1 MGKVIYRRHT
11 MDIPNYYAIIPAKIR
26 YDKELMANAKL
37 LYGEITALCNDKGIC
52 WARNEYFAD
61 LYDVS
66 NETISRWISQLNKKK
81 YIKVKMFYKK
91 DSKEIDKRIISINQY
106 PIDENVNTYCQ
117 ENQSNTLLTK
127 TSIPYI
133 QKNQGGI
140 DKNIKENITSINNKK
155 EEERNFQQELKD
167 VIEFF
172 KDFYSD
178 FEENRAYDMLSK
190 LNINPNDKLKTMSK
204 GTREKVQLIL
214 VMSRQA
220 KLYFLDEPIGG
231 VDPAARDYILNTIIS
246 NYNPEAAV
254 IISTHL
260 ISDIEKVLDDVVMI
274 KNGELVMH
282 KKVDE
287 IREEYGKSVDEVF
300 REVFRC

>member
-1 MGKVIYRRHT
+1 MEKVIYRRHT

-117 ENQSNTLLTK
+117 ENQSNTILTK

-140 DKNIKENITSINNKK
+140 DKNIKENITSINNKEK
-155 EEERNFQQELKD
+155 EERNFQSELKD
-167 VIEFF
+167 VIEF
-172 KDFYSD
+172 Y
-178 FEENRAYDMLSK
+178 ENNITLITSFISEDMEK
-190 LNINPNDKLKTMSK
+190 YLKS
-204 GTREKVQLIL
+204 GLYADLIIEAMKEA
-214 VMSRQA
+214 VSRN
-220 KLYFLDEPIGG
+220 KRNWKYITG
-231 VDPAARDYILNTIIS
+231 ILNDCINNKVHTAKQFKIRQEEFKS
-246 NYNPEAAV
+246 NKTQTHQSNKTKEKIEYKEVELTEEQYNKMMNER
-254 IISTHL
+254 
-260 ISDIEKVLDDVVMI
+260 
-274 KNGELVMH
+274 G
-282 KKVDE
+282 KKYE
-287 IREEYGKSVDEVF
+287 
-300 REVFRC
+300 

>member
-117 ENQSNTLLTK
+117 ENQSNTLLMK

-167 VIEFF
+167 VIEF
-172 KDFYSD
+172 Y
-178 FEENRAYDMLSK
+178 ENNITLITSFISEDMEK
-190 LNINPNDKLKTMSK
+190 YLKS
-204 GTREKVQLIL
+204 GLYADLIIEAMKEA
-214 VMSRQA
+214 VSRN
-220 KLYFLDEPIGG
+220 KRNWKYITG
-231 VDPAARDYILNTIIS
+231 ILNDCINNKVYTAKQFKIRQEEFKS
-246 NYNPEAAV
+246 NKTQTHQSNKTKEKIEYKEVELTEEQYNKMMNER
-254 IISTHL
+254 
-260 ISDIEKVLDDVVMI
+260 
-274 KNGELVMH
+274 G
-282 KKVDE
+282 KKYE
-287 IREEYGKSVDEVF
+287 
-300 REVFRC
+300 

>member
-140 DKNIKENITSINNKK
+140 DKNIKENITRINNKK

-167 VIEFF
+167 VIEF
-172 KDFYSD
+172 Y
-178 FEENRAYDMLSK
+178 ENNITLITSFISEDMEK
-190 LNINPNDKLKTMSK
+190 YLKS
-204 GTREKVQLIL
+204 GLYADLIIEAMKEA
-214 VMSRQA
+214 VSRN
-220 KLYFLDEPIGG
+220 KRNWKYITG
-231 VDPAARDYILNTIIS
+231 ILNDCINNKVYTAKQFKIRQEEFKS
-246 NYNPEAAV
+246 NKTQTHQSNKTKEKIEYKEVELTEEQYNKMMNER
-254 IISTHL
+254 
-260 ISDIEKVLDDVVMI
+260 
-274 KNGELVMH
+274 G
-282 KKVDE
+282 KKYE
-287 IREEYGKSVDEVF
+287 
-300 REVFRC
+300 

>member
-117 ENQSNTLLTK
+117 ENQSKTLLTK

-140 DKNIKENITSINNKK
+140 DKNIKENITSINNKEK
-155 EEERNFQQELKD
+155 EERNFQSELKD
-167 VIEFF
+167 VI
-172 KDFYSD
+172 KFY
-178 FEENRAYDMLSK
+178 ENNITLITSFISEDMEK
-190 LNINPNDKLKTMSK
+190 YLKS
-204 GTREKVQLIL
+204 GLYADLIIEAMKEA
-214 VMSRQA
+214 VSRN
-220 KLYFLDEPIGG
+220 KRNWKYITG
-231 VDPAARDYILNTIIS
+231 ILNDCINNKVYTAKQFKIRQEEFKS
-246 NYNPEAAV
+246 NKTQTHQSNKTKEKIEYKEVELTEEQYNKMMNER
-254 IISTHL
+254 
-260 ISDIEKVLDDVVMI
+260 
-274 KNGELVMH
+274 G
-282 KKVDE
+282 KKYE
-287 IREEYGKSVDEVF
+287 
-300 REVFRC
+300 

>member
-1 MGKVIYRRHT
+1 
-11 MDIPNYYAIIPAKIR
+11 MDKPSYYSVIPAKIR

-133 QKNQGGI
+133 QKNHGGI
-140 DKNIKENITSINNKK
+140 DKNIKENITSINNKEK
-155 EEERNFQQELKD
+155 EERNFQSELKD
-167 VIEFF
+167 VIEF
-172 KDFYSD
+172 Y
-178 FEENRAYDMLSK
+178 ENNITLITSFISEDMEK
-190 LNINPNDKLKTMSK
+190 YLKS
-204 GTREKVQLIL
+204 GLYADLIIEAMKEA
-214 VMSRQA
+214 VSRN
-220 KLYFLDEPIGG
+220 KRNWKYITG
-231 VDPAARDYILNTIIS
+231 ILNDCINNKVYTAKQFKIKQEEFKS
-246 NYNPEAAV
+246 NKTN
-254 IISTHL
+254 THQ
-260 ISDIEKVLDDVVMI
+260 SNKTKEKIEY
-274 KNGELVMH
+274 EE
-282 KKVDE
+282 VDFSNE
-287 IREEYGKSVDEVF
+287 EEYKEKILGKG
-300 REVFRC
+300 

>member
-155 EEERNFQQELKD
+155 EEERNFQSELKD
-167 VIEFF
+167 VIEF
-172 KDFYSD
+172 Y
-178 FEENRAYDMLSK
+178 ENNITLITSFISEDMEKYLKSGLYADLIIEAMK
-190 LNINPNDKLKTMSK
+190 EAVSRNKRNWKYVTGILNDCINN
-204 GTREKVQLIL
+204 
-214 VMSRQA
+214 
-220 KLYFLDEPIGG
+220 KLYTAKQFKIRQEEFK
-231 VDPAARDYILNTIIS
+231 S
-246 NYNPEAAV
+246 NKTQTHQSNKTKEKIEYKEVELTEEQYNKMMNER
-254 IISTHL
+254 
-260 ISDIEKVLDDVVMI
+260 
-274 KNGELVMH
+274 G
-282 KKVDE
+282 KKYE
-287 IREEYGKSVDEVF
+287 
-300 REVFRC
+300 

>member
-1 MGKVIYRRHT
+1 

-140 DKNIKENITSINNKK
+140 DKNIKENITSINNKEK
-155 EEERNFQQELKD
+155 EERNFQSELKD
-167 VIEFF
+167 VIEFYENNITLITAFISEDMEKYLKSGLYADLIIEAMKEAVSRNKRNWKYITGILNDCINNKVYTAKQFRIRQEEF
-172 KDFYSD
+172 KS
-178 FEENRAYDMLSK
+178 N
-190 LNINPNDKLKTMSK
+190 KTQTHQNNK
-204 GTREKVQLIL
+204 TKEKVEYKEVELTEEQ
-214 VMSRQA
+214 
-220 KLYFLDEPIGG
+220 
-231 VDPAARDYILNTIIS
+231 
-246 NYNPEAAV
+246 YNKMMNER
-254 IISTHL
+254 
-260 ISDIEKVLDDVVMI
+260 
-274 KNGELVMH
+274 G
-282 KKVDE
+282 KKYE
-287 IREEYGKSVDEVF
+287 
-300 REVFRC
+300 